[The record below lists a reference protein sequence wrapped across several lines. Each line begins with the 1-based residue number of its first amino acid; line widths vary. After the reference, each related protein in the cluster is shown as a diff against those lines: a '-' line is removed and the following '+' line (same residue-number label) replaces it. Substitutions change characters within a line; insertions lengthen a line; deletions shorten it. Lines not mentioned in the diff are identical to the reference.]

1 MPKTQRPVDSSS
13 VPSMNSVGD
22 SQLGHVEKK
31 KIPQLV
37 HRLIKRN
44 LYLSSADSRTDSVS
58 IYALYKNGRGFIG
71 SIINRDP
78 SDGDHG
84 GVPNFPMEIGFFPCN
99 LILAPK

>member
-1 MPKTQRPVDSSS
+1 MV
-13 VPSMNSVGD
+13 SVGD
-22 SQLGHVEKK
+22 SQLGHVENK

-44 LYLSSADSRTDSVS
+44 LSLSSADSNTDSVS

-78 SDGDHG
+78 SEGDHG
-84 GVPNFPMEIGFFPCN
+84 EFLSFPCN

>member
-1 MPKTQRPVDSSS
+1 MVT
-13 VPSMNSVGD
+13 VGD
-22 SQLGHVEKK
+22 SQLVYVDKK

-44 LYLSSADSRTDSVS
+44 LSLSSADSNTDSVS
-58 IYALYKNGRGFIG
+58 IYALYKNDHGFIG

-84 GVPNFPMEIGFFPCN
+84 EF
-99 LILAPK
+99 LISL